1 MAGHNDTQNNGIQ
14 HTDSQYKVLY
24 CDPQHRYNDTDHSV
38 LLSVAFFV
46 VLVCHSECHYAEC
59 AVMLSFILLG
69 VIFVRITM
77 LSDIW
82 LSFIMLRA

>member
-1 MAGHNDTQNNGIQ
+1 MAGHNDTKN
-14 HTDSQYKVLY
+14 TDSQYKVLY
-24 CDPQHRYNDTDHSV
+24 CDPQHKHNDTDHNV

-46 VLVCHSECHYAEC
+46 VLVCHSEWHYAEC
-59 AVMLSFILLG
+59 AVMLSFIL
-69 VIFVRITM
+69 VRVTM